1 MKRETL
7 TSVLYYTFI
16 TIGILTT
23 VVFILHIILPDGF
36 FLVNSIL
43 ERPFFAV
50 DANTSDFHI
59 YVLLILIVASWAV
72 YAVSLATC
80 FMFPSS
86 WGDIYDFLSFLYPKR
101 KPAGTCSSNDIRPT
115 EEHPTIPVRPVA
127 YDKIFANMPLVK
139 PDIVF
144 ADSGASDN
152 DASDNDAS
160 DTPIRHFQST
170 ITDLPHV
177 ARVIS
182 GTEVPNRILYVYNVV
197 TGECGSMSER
207 ELYSKTKKY

>member
-7 TSVLYYTFI
+7 TSMLYYTLI

-23 VVFILHIILPDGF
+23 VILILHIERPDGF

-43 ERPFFAV
+43 ERPFFTV

-59 YVLLILIVASWAV
+59 VVLSILTVASWLV
-72 YAVSLATC
+72 YAVALATC
-80 FMFPSS
+80 FMFPYT
-86 WGDIYDFLSFLYPKR
+86 WDIIYDSLYFLYPER
-101 KPAGTCSSNDIRPT
+101 NPVDTCTSNGIMPT
-115 EEHPTIPVRPVA
+115 EVCFNSSAQVV
-127 YDKIFANMPLVK
+127 D

-144 ADSGASDN
+144 ADSDGSV
-152 DASDNDAS
+152 
-160 DTPIRHFQST
+160 PLKRHYQST

-182 GTEVPNRILYVYNVV
+182 GTEGSNRILYVYNVV
-197 TGECGSMSER
+197 TGECDRMSES
-207 ELYSKTKKY
+207 EFYSKTKKY

>member
-7 TSVLYYTFI
+7 TSVLYYTLI

-23 VVFILHIILPDGF
+23 AVFILHIIMPDGF

-43 ERPFFAV
+43 ERPFFTV
-50 DANTSDFHI
+50 DANTADFHI
-59 YVLLILIVASWAV
+59 VVLSILTVAAFVV
-72 YAVSLATC
+72 YAVALATC
-80 FMFPSS
+80 FMFPWS

-101 KPAGTCSSNDIRPT
+101 KSVCTCSNNGIMTT
-115 EEHPTIPVRPVA
+115 EERPTIPVQPVE
-127 YDKIFANMPLVK
+127 YDKIFVNMPLVN

-144 ADSGASDN
+144 ADSGV
-152 DASDNDAS
+152 S
-160 DTPIRHFQST
+160 DTPIRRFQST

-182 GTEVPNRILYVYNVV
+182 GTEDSNRILYVYNVV
-197 TGECGSMSER
+197 TGECARMSER
-207 ELYSKTKKY
+207 EFYSKTKKY